1 MENPITLIEAHQK
14 RVDKMNGEIVE
25 IPPNGTSLQLL
36 QKIYRNASTPL
47 SVRIRCAV
55 AALPFEFP
63 KLAVTAVMTDQ
74 SFAELLERRLKHLS
88 EIENGNGKIIDRT
101 AVETTKPIPRL
112 SDRRFRRI

>member
-1 MENPITLIEAHQK
+1 MEI
-14 RVDKMNGEIVE
+14 G
-25 IPPNGTSLQLL
+25 PNGTSLQLL
-36 QKIYRNASTPL
+36 QTAYRNPSTPL
-47 SVRIRCAV
+47 AVRIRCAV

-88 EIENGNGKIIDRT
+88 EIENGNGKIIDRA

-112 SDRRFRRI
+112 ADRRYRRL

>member
-1 MENPITLIEAHQK
+1 MEI
-14 RVDKMNGEIVE
+14 G
-25 IPPNGTSLQLL
+25 PNGTSLQLL
-36 QKIYRNASTPL
+36 QTVYRNPSTPL

-88 EIENGNGKIIDRT
+88 EIENGNGKIIERA
-101 AVETTKPIPRL
+101 AVETKAALPSPQPQIEAKPPMPRL
-112 SDRRFRRI
+112 ADRRYRRL

>member
-1 MENPITLIEAHQK
+1 MEI
-14 RVDKMNGEIVE
+14 G
-25 IPPNGTSLQLL
+25 PNGTSLQLL
-36 QKIYRNASTPL
+36 QTVYRNPSTPL

-88 EIENGNGKIIDRT
+88 EIENGNGKTIERA
-101 AVETTKPIPRL
+101 AVETTRPMPRL
-112 SDRRFRRI
+112 ADRRYRRL

>member
-1 MENPITLIEAHQK
+1 MEI
-14 RVDKMNGEIVE
+14 G
-25 IPPNGTSLQLL
+25 PNGTSLQLL
-36 QKIYRNASTPL
+36 QTVYRNPSTPL

-88 EIENGNGKIIDRT
+88 EIENGNGKIIDRA
-101 AVETTKPIPRL
+101 AVETTKPILRL
-112 SDRRFRRI
+112 ADRRYRRL